1 MDTWRTSAEELD
13 LIEGNNTWKEEP
25 TSPLYDHEL
34 LQDRITELEEAR
46 ISRDPARMLW
56 LLRNSLTRS
65 LGDMG
70 DLQLYKY
77 SHIGTKY
84 LIEDYIST
92 VGNTLETLL
101 DCYQIVK
108 SPLDSRHV
116 YEELLRTRQYFGRSA
131 LLLSGGGTFGMTHSG
146 VAKALWENNVLPRI
160 ISGSSA
166 GSIVASVVC
175 TRTDEELPETLYEF
189 TRGDLEVFEKP
200 DESSIFRRT
209 VRMLTTRSIFD
220 PQHLVRV
227 MREWLGDMTF
237 LEAYNRTLRILNIS
251 VSSTS
256 MNELPRLM
264 NYITAPNVVIWS
276 AVLVNPLT
284 GSDMLIA
291 IVSPPAAC
299 LYSSVQQP
307 S

>member
-1 MDTWRTSAEELD
+1 
-13 LIEGNNTWKEEP
+13 
-25 TSPLYDHEL
+25 
-34 LQDRITELEEAR
+34 
-46 ISRDPARMLW
+46 
-56 LLRNSLTRS
+56 
-65 LGDMG
+65 MG

-84 LIEDYIST
+84 VIEDYIST

-101 DCYQIVK
+101 ECHQKAK

-160 ISGSSA
+160 MSGSSA
-166 GSIVASVVC
+166 GSIVASVIC
-175 TRTDEELPETLYEF
+175 TKTDAELPETLYEF
-189 TRGDLEVFEKP
+189 TRGDLEVFEKS
-200 DESSIFRRT
+200 DESSIFRRV

-276 AVLVNPLT
+276 AV
-284 GSDMLIA
+284 
-291 IVSPPAAC
+291 
-299 LYSSVQQP
+299 
-307 S
+307 